1 MTQENAALELEIK
14 ILIIDALA
22 LEDVAPEDIVTTEP
36 LFVNGLGLDSIDA
49 LELGM
54 ALQRAYGVT
63 VTSDSNEMRDHFR
76 SVETLAEFVRSQRDI
91 EKNGG

>member
-1 MTQENAALELEIK
+1 MTQVNEALELEIK
-14 ILIIDALA
+14 MLIIDALA

-63 VTSDSNEMRDHFR
+63 VTSDSNEMRNHFR
-76 SVETLAEFVRSQRDI
+76 SVETLAEFVRTQRGI